1 MRCPNCGD
9 EYEAGV
15 ERCADC
21 DVPLVDSDV
30 EVEPIAPVPHID
42 ARLGRFHPAV
52 GELIAGML
60 DRRSIPH
67 TVRVHDDEVEVLVD
81 QSWRDDL
88 RAEFAVSWNE
98 LVRGL
103 DEPATEEL
111 RALGGNAPGWFDAPR
126 GGYVDRT
133 GRMVVEVEDDDLD
146 ADASR
151 VIGPALLA
159 AGAIVAITGWYLFES
174 PGMVVLGIALAIVG
188 LLTPR

>member
-9 EYEAGV
+9 EYEDGV
-15 ERCADC
+15 LRCADC
-21 DVPLVDSDV
+21 AVPLVDQDAV
-30 EVEPIAPVPHID
+30 LEPVPPTQDD

-60 DRRSIPH
+60 DRRSIAH

-81 QSWRDDL
+81 RSWRDDL
-88 RAEFAVSWNE
+88 RTEFALSWGE

-103 DEPATEEL
+103 DEAATAEL
-111 RALGGNAPGWFDAPR
+111 RELGGDAPGWFDAPR

-133 GRMVVEVEDDDLD
+133 GKMVVEVEDEDRD

-159 AGAIVAITGWYLFES
+159 GGVILAITGWYLVSS
-174 PGMVVLGIALAIVG
+174 PGIVVAGLALALVG
-188 LLTPR
+188 LLVPR